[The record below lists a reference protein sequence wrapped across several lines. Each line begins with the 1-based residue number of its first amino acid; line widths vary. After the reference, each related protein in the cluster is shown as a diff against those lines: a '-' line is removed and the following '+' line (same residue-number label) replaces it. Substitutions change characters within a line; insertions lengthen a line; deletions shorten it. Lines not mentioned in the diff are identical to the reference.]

1 MSFKVHL
8 QAWADL
14 RNHYRQV
21 FAQAW
26 ANRHET
32 DSKHLQPHEAQFLP
46 AALALQEAPIS
57 PAPRV
62 AMWLIITFCVLTV
75 LWASFGRIDIV
86 ATAQGKIVPNQ
97 GSKIIQS
104 LAVETVKA
112 IHVIDGQRVKAGDL
126 LVELDDT
133 NTQADIDRLTHD
145 LMEQKLQM
153 ARANAMLKGL
163 TNNVEPVLLRPS
175 GVPDV
180 QFLEAQ
186 HLLTGQYAEYQSK
199 LALLAADI
207 NKKQAEQRSTQE
219 IVNKLQRS
227 LPISQQRAQNFKQL
241 ADNDNVPKDAY
252 LQREQQSMD
261 QAGDLAT
268 NRSRIKEITAA
279 LSATE
284 EQKKALLAETNRNHL
299 DSLNEASQ
307 KASALEQELI
317 KAKSRHDSMRLVA
330 PVDGTVQ
337 QLAIHTIGG
346 VVTEAQALMVI
357 VPNDNAVEVEAFL
370 ENQDIGFVNEGQEA
384 EVKIQ
389 TFPYT
394 KYGIIH
400 GTVTSVSN
408 DAINDEKR
416 GLIYSTRVKLA
427 RSTMMVENKE
437 VNLSAGMAVTVE
449 VKTGTRRVIEYFLK
463 PFLESKNE
471 SLRER

>member
-1 MSFKVHL
+1 MKLKTHL
-8 QAWADL
+8 QAWSDL
-14 RNHYRQV
+14 RKHYRQV
-21 FAQAW
+21 FALSW
-26 ANRHET
+26 ANRHLT
-32 DSKHLQPHEAQFLP
+32 DSKNLQPHEAQFLP

-62 AMWLIITFCVLTV
+62 AMWLIISFCVLTV
-75 LWASFGRIDIV
+75 LWACFGRIDIV
-86 ATAQGKIVPNQ
+86 ATAQGKIVPSE
-97 GSKIIQS
+97 GSKVIQS

-112 IHVIDGQRVKAGDL
+112 IHVVDGQHVKAGDV
-126 LVELDDT
+126 LVELDGT
-133 NTQADIDRLTHD
+133 TTQADIDRVSND
-145 LMEQKLQM
+145 LLEQKLQM
-153 ARANAMLKGL
+153 ARANALLTALANNQEPNLK
-163 TNNVEPVLLRPS
+163 RPKGAS
-175 GVPDV
+175 DS

-186 HLLTGQYAEYQSK
+186 QLLTGQDAEYQSK
-199 LALLAADI
+199 RALLAAEI

-268 NRSRIKEITAA
+268 NRSRIKEISAA
-279 LSATE
+279 LAATAQ
-284 EQKKALLAETNRNHL
+284 QKNALLAETNRTHL

-317 KAKSRHDSMRLVA
+317 KAKSRNDSMRLLA

-337 QLAIHTIGG
+337 QLAIHTVGG

-357 VPNDNAVEVEAFL
+357 VPKDKTVEVEAFL
-370 ENQDIGFVNEGQEA
+370 ENQDIGFVYAGQVA
-384 EVKIQ
+384 EVKVQ

-394 KYGIIH
+394 KYGVIDA
-400 GTVTSVSN
+400 TVTSVSN

-427 RSTMMVENKE
+427 HSTMMVANKE

-449 VKTGTRRVIEYFLK
+449 IKTGTRRVIEYFLK
-463 PFLESKNE
+463 PFLEYKNE